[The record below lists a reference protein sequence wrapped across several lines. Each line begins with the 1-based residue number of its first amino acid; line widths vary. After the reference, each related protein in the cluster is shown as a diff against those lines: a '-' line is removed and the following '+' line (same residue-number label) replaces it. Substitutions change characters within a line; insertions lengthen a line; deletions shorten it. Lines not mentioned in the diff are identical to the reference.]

1 MPVTPSAM
9 RATHAAGF
17 LAALGMTAIFAL
29 ACGKHDAAPNTPPAS
44 APDPCSLVSTDDLKQ
59 ITGTPFRDGATSGDG
74 KTVSACVWQE
84 GGEAAAGSV
93 KAAIHTA
100 DIEALLGQLR
110 NVYGNEKLDLGE
122 ESYWSNALNQLTV
135 RTGPRVVT
143 VTFNTSGG
151 GADHK
156 AAAIEIAKKIIAQL

>member
-1 MPVTPSAM
+1 M
-9 RATHAAGF
+9 RR
-17 LAALGMTAIFAL
+17 LALVLALALAL
-29 ACGKHDAAPNTPPAS
+29 ACGKHKVAPETPPAS

-59 ITGTPFRDGATSGDG
+59 ITGAPYRDGTSSGDG

-84 GGEAAAGSV
+84 GGEASAGSI

-143 VTFNTSGG
+143 VGFSSSGG
-151 GADHK
+151 AADHK
-156 AAAIEIAKKIIAQL
+156 AAAIEIAKKIMAQL